1 MIQGLSHITFIVED
15 LDRMAEFLKTVF
27 MAEEIYSSDGREY
40 SISKEKFFNIGG
52 LWVAI
57 MQGPA
62 MPERS
67 YNHVAFKIPDNEFEA
82 HLERIK
88 STGVDILEGRSRITG
103 EGRSV
108 YFYDFD
114 NHLFELHTGTLDMRL
129 GVYEGKRE

>member
-15 LDRMAEFLKTVF
+15 LDRMAGFLKTVF
-27 MAEEIYSSDGREY
+27 RAEEIYSSDGREY

-52 LWVAI
+52 VWIAI
-57 MQGPA
+57 MQGPSL
-62 MPERS
+62 PDRS
-67 YNHVAFKIPDNEFEA
+67 YNHVAFKIPDNEFETY
-82 HLERIK
+82 LERIR
-88 STGVDILEGRSRITG
+88 SLGVDILEGRSRVTG

-129 GVYEGKRE
+129 GMYDGRGE